1 MRIDNIQD
9 LLTFVYIW
17 NLKTMKNRLLLV
29 LISISSVCFAQQKQ
43 YTVDFNYFYGSI
55 LPHSQK
61 IQHLITDHP
70 EGVFLAVNQKTFGE
84 KEWESRFNYPDVGV
98 SLHYQNNK
106 NESLGDM
113 YGLFLHYNFYFLKR
127 NLMLRVG
134 EGVAYNTNPY
144 DKEKNY
150 RNVAYSTRLMPSSY
164 FMLNYKK
171 ENIFDRFGV
180 QAGAFL
186 IHHSNGTMKSPNTS
200 TNTVGANVGI
210 SYVIDSKHER
220 EYIPKVKDSTYSEP
234 VKLNLAFRS
243 GVQESRVIG
252 TGQYPFYF
260 ISAYADKRFTRSSAF
275 QAGVDLFIS
284 PMYKNEIEYMS
295 IAFPELD
302 VDPDLNAARL
312 GLFAGYELFINRLS
326 FEGQLGFY
334 VLDEYKANTALY
346 QRLGLKYYFYKNI
359 FAGTSLKTH
368 FSKAEAMEFSVG
380 VRL

>member
-1 MRIDNIQD
+1 
-9 LLTFVYIW
+9 
-17 NLKTMKNRLLLV
+17 MKNRI
-29 LISISSVCFAQQKQ
+29 LILFVSLSYICFAQQKQ
-43 YTVDFNYFYGSI
+43 YTADVNYFYGSI

-70 EGVFLAVNQKTFGE
+70 EGIFVAVNQKTFGE
-84 KEWESRFNYPDVGV
+84 KEWESRFTYPDFGV
-98 SLHYQNNK
+98 SFHFQNNK
-106 NESLGDM
+106 NETLGDM

-127 NLMLRVG
+127 NLMLRIG
-134 EGVAYNTNPY
+134 QGIAYNTNPY
-144 DKEKNY
+144 DKEENY
-150 RNVAYSTRLMPSSY
+150 RNVAYSTHLMPSTY

-171 ENIFDRFGV
+171 ENIIDGFGL
-180 QAGAFL
+180 QGGAFL

-200 TNTVGANVGI
+200 TNTVGANIGI
-210 SYVIDSKHER
+210 NYMIDSKTER
-220 EYIPKVKDSTYSEP
+220 EFIPRIKDSIYTEP
-234 VKLNLAFRS
+234 IKFNLALRS

-260 ISAYADKRFTRSSAF
+260 ISAYADKRFTKSSSV
-275 QAGVDLFIS
+275 QAGVDVFIS
-284 PMYKNEIEYMS
+284 PMYKNEIEYMA
-295 IAFPELD
+295 IAFPELNIS
-302 VDPDLNAARL
+302 PDLSSNRI

-346 QRLGLKYYFYKNI
+346 QRLGLKYYFWKDF

-380 VRL
+380 VKL

>member
-1 MRIDNIQD
+1 
-9 LLTFVYIW
+9 
-17 NLKTMKNRLLLV
+17 MKNRILIL
-29 LISISSVCFAQQKQ
+29 LISISYVCLAQQKQ
-43 YTVDFNYFYGSI
+43 YTADVNYFYGSI

-70 EGVFLAVNQKTFGE
+70 EGVFVAVNQKTFGE
-84 KEWESRFNYPDVGV
+84 KEWESRFSYPDFGV
-98 SLHYQNNK
+98 SFHFQNNK
-106 NESLGDM
+106 NKSLGDM

-127 NLMLRVG
+127 NLMLRIG
-134 EGVAYNTNPY
+134 QGVAYNTNPY
-144 DKEKNY
+144 DKEENY
-150 RNVAYSTRLMPSSY
+150 RNVAYSTHLMPSSY

-171 ENIFDRFGV
+171 ENIIDGFGI

-210 SYVIDSKHER
+210 NYVLDSKNER
-220 EYIPKVKDSTYSEP
+220 ELILRMKDSTYTEP
-234 VKLNLAFRS
+234 IKFNLALRS

-260 ISAYADKRFTRSSAF
+260 ISAYADKRFTKSSAV
-275 QAGVDLFIS
+275 QAGVDVFIS
-284 PMYKNEIEYMS
+284 PMYKNEIKYMS
-295 IAFPELD
+295 IAFPELNIN
-302 VDPDLNAARL
+302 PDLNSTRI

-334 VLDEYKANTALY
+334 VLDEYEANTALY
-346 QRLGLKYYFYKNI
+346 QRLGLKYYFWKEF

>member
-1 MRIDNIQD
+1 MKRKI
-9 LLTFVYIW
+9 LLIL
-17 NLKTMKNRLLLV
+17 NLTLFC
-29 LISISSVCFAQQKQ
+29 ICCGQKQ
-43 YTVDFNYFYGSI
+43 YTADVNYYYGSI

-61 IQHLITDHP
+61 IKHLITAHP
-70 EGVFLAVNQKTFGE
+70 EGFFLAVNQKTFGE
-84 KEWESRFNYPDVGV
+84 KEWESRFNFPDFGV
-98 SLHYQNNK
+98 SFHFQDNK
-106 NESLGDM
+106 NQSLGDM
-113 YGLFLHYNFYFLKR
+113 YGFFLHYNFYLLKR
-127 NLMLRVG
+127 NLMLRIG
-134 EGVAYNTNPY
+134 QGVAYNTNPY
-144 DKEKNY
+144 DKNENY
-150 RNVAYSTRLMPSSY
+150 RNVAYSTHFMPSTY

-171 ENIFDRFGV
+171 ENIIEGFGI

-200 TNTVGANVGI
+200 TNTVGANIGVN
-210 SYVIDSKHER
+210 YVFDSNAKHK
-220 EYIPKVKDSTYSEP
+220 YTKWTKDSTYSEP
-234 VKLNLAFRS
+234 VKFNLAFRS

-252 TGQYPFYF
+252 MGQYPFYF
-260 ISAYADKRFTRSSAF
+260 ISAYADKRLTRSSAV
-275 QAGVDLFIS
+275 QLGADVFIS

-302 VDPDLNAARL
+302 VDPDLNSTRL

-346 QRLGLKYYFYKNI
+346 QRLGLKYYFWKDF